1 METETQAKTELL
13 SALSS
18 RELLSEKQ
26 NELDVVMETLSE
38 EVEMWNLRM
47 AERSLVHDE
56 NMAIEIAEMAQQ
68 ATISLDEKWPF
79 MGDYIHVSGLWHVPK
94 IQVGYTGLEF
104 PMEKKEAFNIVQS
117 NGFSVFESEES
128 APKVGL
134 SFVVSQVPIMSAAIQ
149 GNMTL
154 ITYAD
159 PSEVILMYA
168 RPETLAGEY
177 STRLDQLGENLMYYD
192 SLLMLHY
199 HNQHSEFYKKS
210 AKQQK
215 KFLDQVVDGI
225 SDALPSPGIGQAATC
240 EQVTTP
246 YVYRRV
252 ESNGRRFW
260 QKMTSNDGE
269 LLMLSGKIDGVGI
282 LEVPELD
289 SGQPYRS
296 RNQLVDPDAGVC
308 LVLHVEQSSIAH
320 DFNNEPIYV
329 PLRPAEELNIA
340 VA

>member
-1 METETQAKTELL
+1 METETQTNIELVQ
-13 SALSS
+13 APSS

-26 NELDVVMETLSE
+26 NELDRIMETLSD

-47 AERSLVHDE
+47 AERALVHDE
-56 NMAIEIAEMAQQ
+56 NMAIEIADMAQQ

-79 MGDYIHVSGLWHVPK
+79 MGDYIHVSGTWHVPK
-94 IQVGYTGLEF
+94 VQIGYTGFEF
-104 PMEKKEAFNIVQS
+104 PMEKKEAFTIVQS
-117 NGFSVFESEES
+117 NGFSVCESEDS

-134 SFVVSQVPIMSAAIQ
+134 SFVVNQVPIMSAAIQ

-154 ITYAD
+154 LTYAD

-168 RPETLAGEY
+168 RPQTLVSEY
-177 STRLDQLGENLMYYD
+177 STQLDRLGESITYYD

-225 SDALPSPGIGQAATC
+225 SDALPSPGIGEAAIC
-240 EQVTTP
+240 EQITTP
-246 YVYRRV
+246 YIYRRV
-252 ESNGRRFW
+252 ESNGKRFW
-260 QKMTSNDGE
+260 QKMTAKDGE
-269 LLMLSGKIDGVGI
+269 LLMMAGTIDGVGI

-289 SGQPYRS
+289 SGKAYRS
-296 RNQLVDPDAGVC
+296 RDELVDPYAGVC
-308 LVLHVEQSSIAH
+308 LVLRVEQSSIAH
-320 DFNNEPIYV
+320 DFNNQPVYV
-329 PLRPAEELNIA
+329 PLRPAEELEIA